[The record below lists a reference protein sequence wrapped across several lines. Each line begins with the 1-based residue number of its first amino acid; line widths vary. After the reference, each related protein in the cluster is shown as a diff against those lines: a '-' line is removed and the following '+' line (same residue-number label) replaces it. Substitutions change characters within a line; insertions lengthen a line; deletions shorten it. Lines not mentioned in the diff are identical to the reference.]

1 MATPPRFSPTVASE
15 ILGARRV
22 GAPLR
27 RCAAAAGVP
36 WRTFCDWLKA
46 GRAGDPRYAAWAAQV
61 DAADSQ
67 LDVELRSSAI
77 SAAKEDGKLAFEL
90 VRWREEGT
98 FRREKMRLLRAQVSV
113 EEGRAAGTHVDRVA
127 SVTTTTELDGLVAAI
142 ERLSRAASGDAASE
156 GAPEDPD
163 DADRA

>member
-1 MATPPRFSPTVASE
+1 MTPTRFSAD
-15 ILGARRV
+15 LGARIVGARLV

-27 RCAAAAGVP
+27 QCAASQGVP

-46 GRAGDPRYAAWAAQV
+46 GRAGDPRYAEWAASI
-61 DAADSQ
+61 DAADAR
-67 LDVELRSSAI
+67 LEATLWHRAVKGTEGDAR
-77 SAAKEDGKLAFEL
+77 LAFDML
-90 VRWREEGT
+90 RWRA
-98 FRREKMRLLRAQVSV
+98 EKASRVERLHLLRAQRAV

-142 ERLSRAASGDAASE
+142 ERLSRAASGDAAAE

-163 DADRA
+163 DADGA